1 MEKRL
6 NILFCKDIKS
16 NQVRAYIDKE
26 GSTGKTFSIIQYQE
40 SIIENSECSQEE
52 KKQKKNQIMINH
64 YLTLLQDGY
73 TISQI
78 IDEINKGL
86 VMAEKEKS
94 LEKVINQLKVELLL
108 AEKANI
114 LFLDSTSKKQVLNEI
129 NIQPQPI
136 NEIMNDLYKNIK
148 K

>member
-86 VMAEKEKS
+86 AMAEKEKS